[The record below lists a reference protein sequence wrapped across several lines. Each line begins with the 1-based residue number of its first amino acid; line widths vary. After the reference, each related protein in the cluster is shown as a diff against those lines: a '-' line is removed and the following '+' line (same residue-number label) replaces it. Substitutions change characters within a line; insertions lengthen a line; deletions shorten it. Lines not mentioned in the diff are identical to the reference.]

1 MNFETVSWYLPRHN
15 ARFAVVPKS
24 RADLHRSL
32 RGYDLARIFCVKEE
46 RTVRNDITIQYRN
59 RWFPLAPKQPTIVLP
74 GTVVTVEE
82 GLDGTITFLR
92 ACGASPFPGDSRTA
106 GAGSGCAALQNR
118 AGSLTASGGS
128 PLAGP
133 HPRGHFYFAAL
144 EDVSILR

>member
-1 MNFETVSWYLPRHN
+1 M
-15 ARFAVVPKS
+15 VPKS

-82 GLDGTITFLR
+82 GLDGTITFSVRAVRLR
-92 ACGASPFPGDSRTA
+92 SQEIPGPPERE
-106 GAGSGCAALQNR
+106 AAVPPSKTVR
-118 AGSLTASGGS
+118 A
-128 PLAGP
+128 P
-133 HPRGHFYFAAL
+133 
-144 EDVSILR
+144 